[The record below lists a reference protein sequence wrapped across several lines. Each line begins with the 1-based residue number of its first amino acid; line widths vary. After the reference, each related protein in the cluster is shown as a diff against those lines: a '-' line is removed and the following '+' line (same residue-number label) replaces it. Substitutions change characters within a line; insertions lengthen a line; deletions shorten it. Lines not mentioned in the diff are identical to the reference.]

1 MGGVSLNPS
10 LFSALFLVVNDTDQ
24 GLPLDT
30 GFTSPFL
37 CEGVCVGVKKKT
49 VCMSSF
55 SKKRVSVC
63 KAPLEVSTMSES
75 RIPGIPDH

>member
-1 MGGVSLNPS
+1 MSLNPS

-49 VCMSSF
+49 VCACLLSA
-55 SKKRVSVC
+55 KKGFQFA
-63 KAPLEVSTMSES
+63 KHL
-75 RIPGIPDH
+75 

>member
-37 CEGVCVGVKKKT
+37 CEGVCVGVKKNCA
-49 VCMSSF
+49 CMSSF
-55 SKKRVSVC
+55 SKKKKKRGFS
-63 KAPLEVSTMSES
+63 LQSTSRSE
-75 RIPGIPDH
+75 HNV

>member
-37 CEGVCVGVKKKT
+37 CEGVCVGVKKKKT
-49 VCMSSF
+49 VCACLLSA
-55 SKKRVSVC
+55 KKGFQFA
-63 KAPLEVSTMSES
+63 KHL
-75 RIPGIPDH
+75 

>member
-1 MGGVSLNPS
+1 MSLNPS

-37 CEGVCVGVKKKT
+37 CEGVCVGVKKNC

-55 SKKRVSVC
+55 SKKKGFS
-63 KAPLEVSTMSES
+63 LQSTSRSE
-75 RIPGIPDH
+75 HNV

>member
-1 MGGVSLNPS
+1 MSLNPS

-37 CEGVCVGVKKKT
+37 CEGVCVGVKKLCVHVFFQQKKG
-49 VCMSSF
+49 F
-55 SKKRVSVC
+55 S
-63 KAPLEVSTMSES
+63 LQSTSRSE
-75 RIPGIPDH
+75 HNV

>member
-37 CEGVCVGVKKKT
+37 CEGVCVGVKKNC

-63 KAPLEVSTMSES
+63 KAPLEVSIMSES

>member
-1 MGGVSLNPS
+1 MSLNPS
-10 LFSALFLVVNDTDQ
+10 LFSTLFLVVNDTDQ

-37 CEGVCVGVKKKT
+37 CEGVCVGVKKNC

-55 SKKRVSVC
+55 SKKKGFS
-63 KAPLEVSTMSES
+63 LQSTSRSE
-75 RIPGIPDH
+75 HNV

>member
-1 MGGVSLNPS
+1 MSLNPS

-37 CEGVCVGVKKKT
+37 CEGVCVGVKKKNC

>member
-37 CEGVCVGVKKKT
+37 CEGVCVGVKKT
-49 VCMSSF
+49 VCACLLSA
-55 SKKRVSVC
+55 KKGFQFA
-63 KAPLEVSTMSES
+63 KHL
-75 RIPGIPDH
+75 